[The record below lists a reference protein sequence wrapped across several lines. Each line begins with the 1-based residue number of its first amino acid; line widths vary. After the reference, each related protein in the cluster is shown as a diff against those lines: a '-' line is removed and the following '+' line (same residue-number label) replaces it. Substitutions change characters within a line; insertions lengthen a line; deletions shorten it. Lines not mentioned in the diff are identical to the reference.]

1 MNYINSVFELI
12 GNTPLLKINNFEIPN
27 NNNIFVKLEQFNP
40 GGSTKDRIGKLII
53 EEAEKEG
60 LLKKGF
66 TIIEATAGN
75 TGIGIALSAIN
86 KGYEVIFVVPGK
98 FSIEKQVIMKALGA
112 KIIPTPTELGMKG
125 AFEKVKE
132 LEQTLKNVFVINQFK
147 NKYNPL
153 AHYLTTGKEI
163 FEQLE
168 GKINYFVAGAGSGGT
183 FSGVMKYLKEKN
195 ENIKGVLSDPIGSI
209 LGGGECHSYKIE
221 GIGNDFIPETMD
233 LSLVDDVVKVSDENA
248 FYYVKQLA
256 LKEGMI
262 VGSSS
267 GSNFYSALEIA
278 KKVNNKNIV
287 TLFPDGA
294 DRYLSK
300 NIYGV

>member
-1 MNYINSVFELI
+1 
-12 GNTPLLKINNFEIPN
+12 
-27 NNNIFVKLEQFNP
+27 
-40 GGSTKDRIGKLII
+40 
-53 EEAEKEG
+53 
-60 LLKKGF
+60 
-66 TIIEATAGN
+66 
-75 TGIGIALSAIN
+75 
-86 KGYEVIFVVPGK
+86 
-98 FSIEKQVIMKALGA
+98 
-112 KIIPTPTELGMKG
+112 
-125 AFEKVKE
+125 
-132 LEQTLKNVFVINQFK
+132 
-147 NKYNPL
+147 
-153 AHYLTTGKEI
+153 
-163 FEQLE
+163 
-168 GKINYFVAGAGSGGT
+168 
-183 FSGVMKYLKEKN
+183 
-195 ENIKGVLSDPIGSI
+195 
-209 LGGGECHSYKIE
+209 
-221 GIGNDFIPETMD
+221 MD